1 MAFVLTYDSLTN
13 SVLKYLE
20 RHDLSLESQIPLFI
34 MLGERRAARDLKI
47 LGLKIAI
54 IDNLIVGEGVVAKPT
69 RWLNDSSFNIG
80 INVGVSEGFK
90 TRTFLLQRSYEWCR
104 TYWPN
109 PEERGTPKYYSSD
122 YNYNFWFLVP
132 TPIETYPYEI
142 LYYETPAFIDE
153 TLSTNFLTGSV
164 PEVLLY
170 ATLLETASYLKDD
183 ERVPVW
189 TDYYEKA
196 KKNVGE
202 EDMRRI
208 YDAYSKRGG

>member
-13 SVLKYLE
+13 AVKDYLE
-20 RHDLSLESQIPLFI
+20 RVDETLVSNIPLFI
-34 MLGERRAARDLKI
+34 MLGERRASRDLKI

-54 IDNLIVGEGVVAKPT
+54 ADNLIVSDSVVAKPT

-80 INVGVSEGFK
+80 TNEGLATGFK
-90 TRTFLLQRSYEWCR
+90 TRLFLQQRSYEWCR

-109 PEERGTPKYYSSD
+109 PEQTGTPKYYASD

-132 TPIETYPYEI
+132 TPDDTYPYEI
-142 LYYETPAFIDE
+142 LYYETPPLLDD
-153 TLSTNFLTGSV
+153 TQSTNFLTGSV
-164 PEVLLY
+164 PEVILY

-183 ERVPVW
+183 ERIPVW

-196 KKNVGE
+196 RKNVGE

>member
-13 SVLKYLE
+13 SVKDYLE
-20 RHDLSLESQIPLFI
+20 RKDDTLISRIPLFI

-47 LGLKIAI
+47 LGLKVAI
-54 IDNLIVGEGVVAKPT
+54 TDDLIVGESVVAKPT

-80 INVGVSEGFK
+80 TNVGVAAGFK

-109 PEERGTPKYYSSD
+109 PEERGTPKYYASD

>member
-1 MAFVLTYDSLTN
+1 MAFVLTYDSLTAEVQ
-13 SVLKYLE
+13 SYLE
-20 RHDLSLESQIPLFI
+20 RNDARLVTSIPLFI

-47 LGLKIAI
+47 LGLKASVT
-54 IDNLIVGEGVVAKPT
+54 DFFVVGTSTVAKPT

-80 INVGVSEGFK
+80 TTNNFQN
-90 TRTFLLQRSYEWCR
+90 RLFLQQRAYEWCR
-104 TYWPN
+104 TYWPD
-109 PEERGTPKYYSSD
+109 PTVLGQPKYYASD
-122 YNYNFWFLVP
+122 YNYNFWFIVP
-132 TPIETYPYEI
+132 TPDLLYSYEVN
-142 LYYETPAFIDE
+142 YYQTPELIDE
-153 TLSTNFLTGSV
+153 TTSTNYLAGSA

-196 KKNVGE
+196 KKALSD
-202 EDMRRI
+202 EDIRRI